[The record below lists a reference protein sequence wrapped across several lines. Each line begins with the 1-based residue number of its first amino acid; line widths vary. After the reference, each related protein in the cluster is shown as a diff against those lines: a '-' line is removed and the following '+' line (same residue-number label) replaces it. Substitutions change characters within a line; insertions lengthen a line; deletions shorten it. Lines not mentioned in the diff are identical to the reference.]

1 VRYKG
6 GVFCPTERYEQPRVA
21 RFAGVEPGDKRSIE
35 QLRETVI
42 SQEQPRSATLYRA
55 TASDKKPH

>member
-1 VRYKG
+1 MLGYRA
-6 GVFCPTERYEQPRVA
+6 PRLF
-21 RFAGVEPGDKRSIE
+21 RTIAGVEPGDKRSTE